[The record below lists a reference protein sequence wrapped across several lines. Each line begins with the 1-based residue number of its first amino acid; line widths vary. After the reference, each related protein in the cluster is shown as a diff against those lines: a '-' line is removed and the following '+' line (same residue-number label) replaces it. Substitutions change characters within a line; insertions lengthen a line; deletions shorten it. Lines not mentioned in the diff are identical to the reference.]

1 MSGVMVP
8 LIRVPAAEPLMNRF
22 IWTPVSV
29 RDVLADGQ
37 VTVTGNVV
45 SGSVTL
51 PTKEPLAATHK

>member
-1 MSGVMVP
+1 
-8 LIRVPAAEPLMNRF
+8 MNRF
-22 IWTPVSV
+22 IWTPTG

-51 PTKEPLAATHK
+51 PTKEPLGATHK